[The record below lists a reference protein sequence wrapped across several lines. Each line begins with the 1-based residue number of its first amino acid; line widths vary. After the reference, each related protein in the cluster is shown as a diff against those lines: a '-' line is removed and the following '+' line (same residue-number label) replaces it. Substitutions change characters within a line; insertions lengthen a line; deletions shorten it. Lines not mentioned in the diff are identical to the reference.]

1 MGNKDFTLLLP
12 DDSLMAPILQDHNQE
27 IEKSVS
33 LLSNN
38 YCVSG

>member
-1 MGNKDFTLLLP
+1 MGNKDSTLLLP
-12 DDSLMAPILQDHNQE
+12 DDSLMAAILQDHNQE
-27 IEKSVS
+27 IEENVS

>member
-1 MGNKDFTLLLP
+1 MDNKDFALLLL
-12 DDSLMAPILQDHNQE
+12 DDSLIAVILQDHSQE

-33 LLSNN
+33 LLSDN

>member
-1 MGNKDFTLLLP
+1 MGNKDSTLLLP
-12 DDSLMAPILQDHNQE
+12 DDSLMVAILQDHNQE
-27 IEKSVS
+27 IEESVS

>member
-1 MGNKDFTLLLP
+1 MSNEDFALLLL
-12 DDSLMAPILQDHNQE
+12 DDSLMTAILKDHNQE
-27 IEKSVS
+27 IENSVS

>member
-1 MGNKDFTLLLP
+1 MGNKVFTVLLP
-12 DDSLMAPILQDHNQE
+12 DDSLMAAILQDHNQE

-33 LLSNN
+33 LLSSN